1 MESQPGSGRQA
12 KPPSFRLHVIMFNGI
27 VTLMENEQIPLADTT
42 ANLALL
48 LPREAFKEIILMLCR
63 ALPAPESDDPADRVR
78 RDRAAMAG
86 VASLHPVNAA
96 EGRLAAQFVA
106 VDAWSMDCLRQAEA
120 CREEPGTVRRCLAQS
135 VSLIREG
142 KSSLRL
148 LLRLQEARRAA
159 AKDEAA
165 SDEAAWAEHAA
176 IGMMAE
182 ALYPKRRLPDMPP
195 IETYPPETCPAETHP
210 SETFPEHAPPA
221 VSCDAKSLPQTR
233 AETQARFPEPA
244 VTKHVQGAALAGLDE
259 AVQGSDCPAGDSRRT
274 GRGGEPGLKL
284 R

>member
-12 KPPSFRLHVIMFNGI
+12 KPPSFRLHVSAFNDM

-106 VDAWSMDCLRQAEA
+106 VDAWSMDCLRRAEA

-148 LLRLQEARRAA
+148 LFRLQEARRAA

-182 ALYPKRRLPDMPP
+182 ALYPKPAPAEP
-195 IETYPPETCPAETHP
+195 SPTETLPAETR
-210 SETFPEHAPPA
+210 PENAPPC
-221 VSCDAKSLPQTR
+221 VSCDAENLPQTG
-233 AETQARFPEPA
+233 AETQTRLPGANMKNDAREPRFDSLGERHA
-244 VTKHVQGAALAGLDE
+244 SSCPHLGTVGLPD
-259 AVQGSDCPAGDSRRT
+259 VGV
-274 GRGGEPGLKL
+274 PGLKL